1 MSTPDT
7 DMRKTI
13 DPIMRH
19 FPIWIALAALGMAC
33 WGPVE
38 RVYASYIN
46 KPGGGSGSNYQ
57 TIEDEGVALTQR
69 PTFNFIGGT
78 IAATDDAGNNRTN
91 VTVSGAGSGNVT
103 TSATLTAGLPVIGN
117 GTVDVDIGTRS
128 GNTTE
133 YMNGDGGGYG
143 SGNCAEF
150 DANGNITDSGAA
162 CGGSGSLS
170 GWVLVDTDTPAAA
183 ADLRLTGF
191 DSTAARWKIDVY
203 GVTLSATEQID
214 LQVSTDGGSTWEAT
228 NYETYTLRYSP
239 ASTAV
244 VSPTTDIDVT
254 GNGSVGSGGN
264 QSYNLSMLAWGPGST
279 TLAKFFNGTASY
291 RSAGTT
297 QLVFASGAWNSTTAV
312 NAVRFL
318 PTNSATITGTGRLY
332 KWSD

>member
-150 DANGNITDSGAA
+150 DANGNITDSGAG
-162 CGGSGSLS
+162 CGGGSSVIDAATMVRAASQSITISTDTKILFDTVVLAGSSSITADATTNNRFDIDDDGVYLVTMSLMGQDIDASGLIYCRIYVDGSEVSRSVAASSAANLEVSASATALLALTAGQYVEMYTRFTASGSPMPTFTQ
-170 GWVLVDTDTPAAA
+170 DY
-183 ADLRLTGF
+183 LR
-191 DSTAARWKIDVY
+191 
-203 GVTLSATEQID
+203 
-214 LQVSTDGGSTWEAT
+214 
-228 NYETYTLRYSP
+228 P
-239 ASTAV
+239 
-244 VSPTTDIDVT
+244 
-254 GNGSVGSGGN
+254 
-264 QSYNLSMLAWGPGST
+264 
-279 TLAKFFNGTASY
+279 TASVI
-291 RSAGTT
+291 RI
-297 QLVFASGAWNSTTAV
+297 L
-312 NAVRFL
+312 
-318 PTNSATITGTGRLY
+318 
-332 KWSD
+332 